1 MVPIPLRLPGN
12 PYFTSLVFIYL
23 NLKDWFVIMAGTGLS
38 AGLDYLT
45 GLLLPPDQE
54 KTDLKPELPGP
65 LPATGKLN

>member
-1 MVPIPLRLPGN
+1 
-12 PYFTSLVFIYL
+12 LVFIYL